1 MTIEF
6 RHFEFL
12 SLNNDVP
19 FYKEFNNLSKN
30 DFISQGLQLR
40 RTEIKESL
48 KDVIP
53 IYKKTVLEN
62 MSFLNIENPE
72 ELAEIYLE
80 KHIYTNPVLFT
91 YFYLNYKDID
101 VNKLFEGIN
110 LEELFLES
118 KGLII
123 NAFHTDLYQII
134 PFFISKFISDKEISK
149 KVYIV
154 GPEQSVSIVKSMGQ
168 KYYDDIEYV
177 DYLYIDDLND
187 DPYPLLLKKCT
198 EVLKKGDVLYI
209 LPEISFGF
217 NTKDLT
223 AFLNTQVKL
232 PLGSSYLSQKTNT
245 PIVFMHSVVDIDNLR
260 HVIKVS
266 KIIQPKNYDGEFR
279 EKLLE
284 QSKDIFLELET
295 AVINNPSSW
304 IGFESFNQMRFENEE

>member
-19 FYKEFNNLSKN
+19 FYKEFNNLHKN
-30 DFISQGLQLR
+30 DFISQGLKLR
-40 RTEIKESL
+40 RSEIEETLKEI
-48 KDVIP
+48 IP
-53 IYKKTVLEN
+53 IYRKTVIEN
-62 MSFLNIENPE
+62 MSFLNIENYE

-80 KHIYTNPVLFT
+80 KHIYINPVLFT
-91 YFYLNYKDID
+91 YFYLNYKSID
-101 VNKLFEGIN
+101 LNRIFEGIK
-110 LEELFLES
+110 LEDLISNS

-134 PFFISKFISDKEISK
+134 PFFVSKFLVDKEIRK
-149 KVYIV
+149 KIYIV
-154 GPEQSVSIVKSMGQ
+154 GPEQSVSLVKSMGQ
-168 KYYDDIEYV
+168 KHYGDIENV
-177 DYLYIDDLND
+177 EYLYIDDLND
-187 DPYPLLLKKCT
+187 EPYPLLLKKCT
-198 EVLKKGDVLYI
+198 EVLKEGDILYI

-223 AFLNTQVKL
+223 TFLNTQVKL

-245 PIVFMHSVVDIDNLR
+245 SIVFMNSIVDSDNLR

-266 KIIQPKNYDGEFR
+266 KIIHPSSYDGDFR
-279 EKLLE
+279 DKLIE

-304 IGFESFNQMRFENEE
+304 IGFESFNQMRYENEK